1 MVDATT
7 ARAGVIAVAL
17 AACGGGAA
25 RRAPDPAIGN
35 EVRLVL
41 PSADGAEV
49 DLASW
54 RGRAGVVHFVLTSS
68 LDGQSD
74 VEELRRARAARRGQA
89 LAEVVLDAN
98 PSLVVP
104 WANASAI
111 DWSVL
116 LPTAAVRGG
125 ESPFGAIRVVP
136 TTFVLDRD
144 GRVAWRWE
152 GALPRGKLAEV
163 LAGLEAP
170 PGEPRE

>member
-1 MVDATT
+1 MVDAT
-7 ARAGVIAVAL
+7 ASRGLILVLL

-25 RRAPDPAIGN
+25 RRAAPDPAIGN

-49 DLASW
+49 DLASL
-54 RGRAGVVHFVLTSS
+54 RGRVAVVHFVTTGS

-74 VEELRRARAARRGQA
+74 VEELRRTRAARRGIA
-89 LAEVVLDAN
+89 LAEVVLDDNAR
-98 PSLVVP
+98 LAVP

-116 LPTAAVRGG
+116 LPTTAVRDGG
-125 ESPFGAIRVVP
+125 SPFGLIRVVP
-136 TTFVLDRD
+136 TTFVVSRE

-152 GALPRGKLAEV
+152 GALPRGRLA
-163 LAGLEAP
+163 AALESLDGKAP
-170 PGEPRE
+170 E